1 MADAIVAGNASAPRS
16 TPHVGDQ
23 VRVRPGVVPSL
34 GWGNVRSTSVGT
46 VVRVDGDRCDVDF
59 PGHANWHGKVP
70 EIETLADPVVIVNTA
85 LLNAERGGM
94 VGERLLEDARLKL
107 AHVRKALA
115 EKPLLDALAAVEA
128 SLALPGPDAGSS
140 SALPPPT
147 VTVSSTD
154 GQHSVRL
161 PLKAPAP
168 KEPLCPAPTALLSPA
183 RPHRRPSPTRPIGH
197 GPQGHSPRLCS

>member
-1 MADAIVAGNASAPRS
+1 MADAIVAGNTSALRS

-23 VRVRPGVVPSL
+23 VRVRPGVIPSL

-46 VVRVDGDRCDVDF
+46 VVRIDGDRCDVDF

-154 GQHSVRL
+154 GQQRGQ
-161 PLKAPAP
+161 
-168 KEPLCPAPTALLSPA
+168 PA
-183 RPHRRPSPTRPIGH
+183 RRATQLVLAVERRQRAALDRASIGPTRVAH
-197 GPQGHSPRLCS
+197 WEC